1 MDWELSLS
9 EKEEWGLR
17 HRHREEGCVKTEA
30 ETGIVPQAKEG
41 QGPLEAGG
49 GKESSPIERLAFR
62 LLAPRPVTE

>member
-1 MDWELSLS
+1 M
-9 EKEEWGLR
+9 R